1 MAEVLIRSEGRIA
14 REDTVSDAGHS
25 IAVRSKQRILVTSL
39 LVADTCAV
47 TLGFLL
53 AFLIRF
59 PLNPGLFYVPPSS
72 SLVHYLPIAACL
84 VPLWILTFACYR
96 LYDTELLFSGPAE
109 YGKILSACTMGIIVV
124 IGASFFLN
132 TSNLTISRGWLLIT
146 WMMVATCVGLERFIA
161 RRIVYA
167 IRAHGQ
173 LQRRTLIVGT
183 TTEAQMLAE
192 QVVGRSSG
200 MEIVGFVATG
210 IAPDGMPSDAILGR
224 TEVLQDIITAH
235 RIDDVVI
242 VPSALTH
249 PEILDIVRSLA
260 THPVTL
266 RLSPGLYEV
275 LTTGVRVADVNG
287 VPLVTVNRLR
297 IVGLDAFLKRML
309 DCVVATAALVFLS
322 PLMLL
327 AALLIK
333 LDSPGPV
340 SHRRMVVGQGG
351 RRFGAFKFR
360 TMVTD
365 ADRVLQANPALYEI
379 WKRDGKLPDDP
390 RITRVGRILRRT
402 SIDELPQLLN
412 VLRGEMSLVGPR
424 MITMEELAQ
433 FGGWRHNLLTVKPGM
448 TGLWQVRGRSML
460 SYADRVTLDMDYIRN
475 YSIWE
480 DIRLL
485 AQTLP
490 AIVRGRGA
498 Y

>member
-1 MAEVLIRSEGRIA
+1 M
-14 REDTVSDAGHS
+14 
-25 IAVRSKQRILVTSL
+25 SL
-39 LVADTCAV
+39 LIADTFAV
-47 TLGFLL
+47 ALGFLL
-53 AFLIRF
+53 AYLIRF
-59 PLNPGLFYVPPSS
+59 PLNPGLFYVPPSE
-72 SLVHYLPIAACL
+72 SLARYLPIAAWL
-84 VPLWILTFACYR
+84 VPLWIVTFACYR
-96 LYDTELLFSGPAE
+96 LYDLELLFSGPAE

-124 IGASFFLN
+124 IGTSFFLN
-132 TSNLTISRGWLLIT
+132 TDSLNISRGWLLVT
-146 WMMVATCVGLERFIA
+146 WMMVAGSVGLERFII

-167 IRAHGQ
+167 MRAHGQ
-173 LQRRTLIVGT
+173 LQRRTLVVGT
-183 TTEAQMLAE
+183 TTEARMLAE

-200 MEIVGFVATG
+200 MEIVGFVTTG
-210 IAPDGMPSDAILGR
+210 VMPDEMPNDAILGR
-224 TEVLQDIITAH
+224 TETLQDIIAAH
-235 RIDDVVI
+235 RIDDVVL

-249 PEILDIVRSLA
+249 AEILDIVRSLA

-297 IVGLDAFLKRML
+297 IVGIDAVLKRAL
-309 DCVVATAALVFLS
+309 DCIVALVALVLLS

-327 AALLIK
+327 SALLIK
-333 LDSPGPV
+333 LDSPGPI

-360 TMVTD
+360 TMVID
-365 ADRVLQANPALYEI
+365 ADRVLRANPALYEI
-379 WKRDGKLPDDP
+379 WQRDGKLPDDP
-390 RITRVGRILRRT
+390 RITRIGRILRRT

-424 MITMEELAQ
+424 MITSEELAQ

-448 TGLWQVRGRSML
+448 TGLWQVRGRSTL

-498 Y
+498 C

>member
-1 MAEVLIRSEGRIA
+1 MAEALVRSEA
-14 REDTVSDAGHS
+14 RV
-25 IAVRSKQRILVTSL
+25 AVEENLSGTRRTTAARSKQRTLIGSL
-39 LVADTCAV
+39 LLADTCAV
-47 TLGFLL
+47 AAGLML
-53 AFLIRF
+53 AYIIRF

-72 SLVHYLPIAACL
+72 SLERYLPIAAWL
-84 VPLWILTFACYR
+84 VPLWLLLFACYR
-96 LYDTELLFSGPAE
+96 LYDAELLFSGTAE
-109 YGKILSACTMGIIVV
+109 YGKIVSACTMGV
-124 IGASFFLN
+124 IALIGISFFLD
-132 TSNLTISRGWLLIT
+132 TRSLTISRGWLLIT
-146 WMMVATCVGLERFIA
+146 WMTVALSVGLERFVM
-161 RRIVYA
+161 RRIVYV
-167 IRAHGQ
+167 IRARGQ

-183 TTEAQMLAE
+183 TMEAQMLAE

-200 MEIVGFVATG
+200 MEIVGFVATP
-210 IAPDGMPSDAILGR
+210 IAPDGMASDAIVGR
-224 TEVLQDIITAH
+224 VEALQDLIAAH
-235 RIDDVVI
+235 RIDDVVL

-249 PEILDIVRSLA
+249 TEILNIVRSLA

-297 IVGLDAFLKRML
+297 IVGIDAFLKRAL
-309 DCVVATAALVFLS
+309 DCVGAAAGLIVLS

-327 AALLIK
+327 CALLIR
-333 LDSPGPV
+333 LDSPGPIL
-340 SHRRMVVGQGG
+340 HRRMVVGQGG

-365 ADRVLQANPALYEI
+365 ADRVLKANPVLFEV

-390 RITRVGRILRRT
+390 RITRVGRVLRRT
-402 SIDELPQLLN
+402 SIDELPQLFN

-433 FGGWRHNLLTVKPGM
+433 FGSWRHNLLTVKPGM
-448 TGLWQVRGRSML
+448 TGLWQVRGRSTL
-460 SYADRVTLDMDYIRN
+460 SYAERVTLDMDYIRN
-475 YSIWE
+475 YSIWV

-490 AIVRGRGA
+490 AIVRGHGA